1 MNLTASFKR
10 ILISAALLL
19 TAGSALACID
29 STWYPAVAGATWTY
43 SVGSENFTQTIVD
56 VTADSMIMRM
66 EMPGQEPMEFSYE
79 CTEGGMIQ
87 IGGMDDLLGDMDME
101 MDMNMEIVSMEGL
114 TYPNELVAGTQWDS
128 EMVMKMDMTMEGM
141 VVDSTTTVTSSST
154 AVAVESVTV
163 PAGTF
168 DAMRINAQT
177 EVAMAMTMMGM
188 SMPLPGMSTTS
199 DTWLAEGIGMVL
211 TVDEDG
217 SRTEL
222 LSYSIP

>member
-10 ILISAALLL
+10 IVISATLLL

-29 STWYPAVAGATWTY
+29 STWYPAVPGATWTY
-43 SVGSENFTQTIVD
+43 SMGSENYTQTIVD

-66 EMPGQEPMEFSYE
+66 EFPGQEPMEFSYE

-87 IGGMDDLLGDMDME
+87 IGGMDDVLSGMDV
-101 MDMNMEIVSMEGL
+101 DMNMDMEIVSMEGL
-114 TYPNELVAGTQWDS
+114 TYPNDLVAGTQWDS

-177 EVAMAMTMMGM
+177 EIAMAMTMMGM
-188 SMPLPGMSTTS
+188 SMPLPGFSTTS